1 MNKKDKAKSILIL
14 SVIWIV
20 WVGFMYYLFLPAAN
34 IHATGFW
41 SFVIFVCLF
50 PAGLLMLGYDA
61 MNSAMKNDKN
71 LLGVEEKKKRKKKE
85 KHTESEVSRTTIIL
99 LLTPAALGILMV
111 LLLLFGSPMFH
122 ASSYSALMIPQEAD
136 FQEDIN
142 SQTAL
147 SKIALM
153 DTDSAILFGNREIG
167 SLSNV
172 VSQYEVSEAYT
183 QIDYE
188 GSPMKVSALR
198 YAGFFKYMGNK
209 ENGVPGY
216 VTVDP
221 VGQNAEYVALEEGMT
236 YVPSAYF
243 QRDLKRHLRLE
254 YPAEIFG
261 NIHFEVNEEGRP
273 YYVASVYDYTIGVF
287 GGKTVKGAIVCDPV
301 TGGCE
306 YYAVGEIPQWIDV
319 VFDGD
324 LLVQQYDWHGKL
336 SNGFVNSLFGKK
348 GCKKCT
354 ETVERNMSEDD
365 ETEDKSVMADYG
377 YVAKDGDIWIY
388 TGITSVNDDASNI
401 GLLMVNERTAEAR
414 YYTIAGADESS
425 AMAAAEGEVQEKGY
439 QASFPSVINVEGQP
453 TYVMVLKDA
462 NGIVKLYAMVNMESY
477 NVVTTA
483 GTIENCFNQYR
494 TLLGIESEEGSRE
507 DSSDTDND
515 SNDGTEADVDSKEDD
530 NAVTVPVEFVIASIQ
545 YVDIDGNTYVYL
557 IGEDGNVYKQ
567 KFYENEEL
575 IFLNPGNS
583 VSADCI
589 QETEKVYRIKT
600 IKQ

>member
-1 MNKKDKAKSILIL
+1 M
-14 SVIWIV
+14 
-20 WVGFMYYLFLPAAN
+20 
-34 IHATGFW
+34 
-41 SFVIFVCLF
+41 
-50 PAGLLMLGYDA
+50 
-61 MNSAMKNDKN
+61 
-71 LLGVEEKKKRKKKE
+71 
-85 KHTESEVSRTTIIL
+85 
-99 LLTPAALGILMV
+99 
-111 LLLLFGSPMFH
+111 
-122 ASSYSALMIPQEAD
+122 
-136 FQEDIN
+136 
-142 SQTAL
+142 
-147 SKIALM
+147 
-153 DTDSAILFGNREIG
+153 
-167 SLSNV
+167 
-172 VSQYEVSEAYT
+172 
-183 QIDYE
+183 
-188 GSPMKVSALR
+188 
-198 YAGFFKYMGNK
+198 
-209 ENGVPGY
+209 
-216 VTVDP
+216 
-221 VGQNAEYVALEEGMT
+221 
-236 YVPSAYF
+236 
-243 QRDLKRHLRLE
+243 KRHLRLE

>member
-1 MNKKDKAKSILIL
+1 MDKKDKVKSILML
-14 SVIWIV
+14 SVLWII
-20 WVGFMYYLFLPAAN
+20 WVGVIYYLFLPAVNVHSA
-34 IHATGFW
+34 GFW
-41 SFVIFVCLF
+41 VFVIFVCLL
-50 PAGLLMLGYDA
+50 PAGLLMLIYDA
-61 MNSAMKNDKN
+61 MKSAMQNDKN
-71 LLGVEEKKKRKKKE
+71 LLGAEDKKKKKDKKNKNKE
-85 KHTESEVSRTTIIL
+85 PEFSKATVVL
-99 LLTPAALGILMV
+99 LVTPVVLGVLMV

-122 ASSYSALMIPQEAD
+122 ASSYSTLMMPQEAD

-167 SLSNV
+167 SLSDV
-172 VSQYEVSEAYT
+172 VSQYEVSEDYT

-221 VGQNAEYVALEEGMT
+221 VGQNAEYTALDQGMK

-243 QRDLKRHLRLE
+243 QKDLRRHLRLN
-254 YPAEIFG
+254 YPTEVFG
-261 NIHFEVNEEGRP
+261 NIHFEVDEEGNP
-273 YYVASVYDYTIGVF
+273 YYVASVYDYTIGIF

-301 TGGCE
+301 TGDCE
-306 YYAVGEIPQWIDV
+306 YYAVEDVPQWIDV

-324 LLVQQYDWHGKL
+324 LLVEQYDRHGKL
-336 SNGFVNSLFGKK
+336 SNGFLNSLFGKK
-348 GCKKCT
+348 GCKKAT
-354 ETVERNMSEDD
+354 ETVAVTSDGEE
-365 ETEDKSVMADYG
+365 EEEVTAADYG
-377 YVAKDGDIWIY
+377 YIAKDGDIWIY

-483 GTIENCFNQYR
+483 DDIKTCFDQYR
-494 TLLGIESEEGSRE
+494 ALLGMEPEEDGEE
-507 DSSDTDND
+507 DSFDTDH
-515 SNDGTEADVDSKEDD
+515 DSKDGSQAGSGLSEDE
-530 NAVTVPVEFVIASIQ
+530 NAVTVPAEFVIASIQ

-557 IGEDGNVYKQ
+557 MGEDGKVYKQ
-567 KFYENEEL
+567 RFSENENL
-575 IFLNPGNS
+575 IFLNPGDA
-583 VSADCI
+583 VSADCV
-589 QETEKVYRIKT
+589 QETEKIYRIKT
-600 IKQ
+600 IKE